1 MNTVIDYQRLLP
13 AWQTLQSVVPIAHI
27 ESETGYEQAII
38 LLNSL
43 LDIVRDDAKHP
54 LYSLVAV
61 VGDLIEAYEIDHEPL
76 VNQPSSSTI
85 CPYSPMIGCNS
96 SGS

>member
-13 AWQTLQSVVPIAHI
+13 AWQALQLVAPIAHI
-27 ESETGYEQAII
+27 ETETDYEQAIA

-43 LDIVRDDAKHP
+43 LDLIRDDVKHP

-61 VGDLIEAYEIDHEPL
+61 VGDLIEAYEVDHEPL
-76 VNQPSSSTI
+76 VISNTQ
-85 CPYSPMIGCNS
+85 
-96 SGS
+96 

>member
-1 MNTVIDYQRLLP
+1 MNTVIDFQRLLP
-13 AWQTLQSVVPIAHI
+13 AWENLQSVAPVSHI
-27 ESETGYEQAII
+27 DSEAGYERATV

-43 LDIVRDDAKHP
+43 LDIVRDDTSHP

-76 VNQPSSSTI
+76 DRQILS
-85 CPYSPMIGCNS
+85 M
-96 SGS
+96 